1 MVKLTLDE
9 RIRRSQFA
17 KAKLAPNA
25 RANGAKGGR
34 PSNLKRGSRADIVE
48 KLQGMDEAE
57 LVLANRLLA
66 TMIGMIRNPGPPM
79 NNRRKTRRPT

>member
-1 MVKLTLDE
+1 VQLTLEE
-9 RIRRSQFA
+9 RIRRSEFA
-17 KAKLAPNA
+17 KQKLVPNA

-34 PSNLKRGSRADIVE
+34 PSNLKRGFRAEIVE

-66 TMIGMIRNPGPPM
+66 TMIGMIRNTGSP
-79 NNRRKTRRPT
+79 R